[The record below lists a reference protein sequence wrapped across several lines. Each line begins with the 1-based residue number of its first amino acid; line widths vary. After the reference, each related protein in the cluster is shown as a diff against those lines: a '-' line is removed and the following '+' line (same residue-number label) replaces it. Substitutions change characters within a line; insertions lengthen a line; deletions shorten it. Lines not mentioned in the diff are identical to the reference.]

1 MVLLSVC
8 WSRGVWQLFPWIQ
21 RVNNATSPPHVHSVS
36 YGGMESNTPASA
48 AYRLL
53 SQPLFLLLPSKIM
66 CERLRF
72 CCALDCMDDSH
83 NIFFLLMVLAC
94 IRPVFSRCKRYLR
107 RFNLELQKAG
117 SRGLSILVAA
127 GDSGVGC
134 SPTGTN
140 LLDLPYILDRQ
151 VSLI

>member
-1 MVLLSVC
+1 MIGELQLLMVSLPRKLSH
-8 WSRGVWQLFPWIQ
+8 F
-21 RVNNATSPPHVHSVS
+21 NF
-36 YGGMESNTPASA
+36 
-48 AYRLL
+48 L
-53 SQPLFLLLPSKIM
+53 S
-66 CERLRF
+66 
-72 CCALDCMDDSH
+72 
-83 NIFFLLMVLAC
+83 FLLMVLAC